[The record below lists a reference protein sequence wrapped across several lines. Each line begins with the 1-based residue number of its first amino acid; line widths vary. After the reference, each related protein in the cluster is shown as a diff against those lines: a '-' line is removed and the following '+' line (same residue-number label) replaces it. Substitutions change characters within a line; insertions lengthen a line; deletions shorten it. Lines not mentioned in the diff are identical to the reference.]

1 MTLSTDIMLASKVVF
16 NIAQGVQHFNE
27 KARRMDNPDYD
38 FNEIL
43 ANIVYQL
50 DRRELSPDL
59 AAAKFVSGWIKS
71 RSNSNDVAVLRDAYT
86 TLYITL
92 QQKLD
97 PWLVTPDV
105 RVIFERYDFTNGD
118 FVINFA

>member
-16 NIAQGVQHFNE
+16 NITQGVQHFNE

-43 ANIVYQL
+43 TNITEQI
-50 DRRELSPDL
+50 DRRQLSPDK
-59 AAAKFVSGWIKS
+59 AAAGFVVGWVMSK
-71 RSNSNDVAVLRDAYT
+71 SNSNDVAILRDAYT
-86 TLYITL
+86 ALYITI
-92 QQKLD
+92 QQKID